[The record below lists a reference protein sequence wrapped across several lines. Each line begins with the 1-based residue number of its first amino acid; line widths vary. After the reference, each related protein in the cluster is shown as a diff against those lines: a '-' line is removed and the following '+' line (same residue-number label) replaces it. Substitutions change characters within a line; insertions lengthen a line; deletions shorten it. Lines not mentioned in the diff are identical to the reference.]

1 MIELQ
6 IALKGLLLPPGILIL
21 VALVGLMKRREVIGK
36 LLVVLALSSLWVLSL
51 PYFADRLLAAQET
64 IPPVNEAAIKAFQ
77 PQAIVVLGGGTYRG
91 NTEYGGDTVGPS
103 LLARLRYAAW
113 LGKRTGLPII
123 PTGGSEA
130 GRIPE
135 AVLAR
140 EVLQEEFGSSV
151 PLIEQR
157 SRTTWQNA
165 QLTAEL
171 AQPHGIQRILL
182 VTHSWHMPR
191 AAKIFRQAGFEVLP
205 APTLFDW
212 PDPNPGLLD
221 WIPDAGAL
229 EKSRTALHEI
239 LGRAFYDL
247 RAWSKGSDPCREVR
261 ETLE

>member
-1 MIELQ
+1 MTELQ

-21 VALVGLMKRREVIGK
+21 LALIGLMKGRAVLGK
-36 LLVVLALSSLWVLSL
+36 LLIVFALAAMWVLSL

-64 IPPVNEAAIKAFQ
+64 IPPVTMERIAAFH

-91 NTEYGGDTVGPS
+91 DTEYGGDTVGDS

-113 LGKRTGLPII
+113 LAARTELPVI

-130 GRIPE
+130 GKIEE

-140 EVLQEEFGSSV
+140 AVLQQEFGAKV
-151 PLIEQR
+151 PLIEKR

-165 QLTAEL
+165 HFTAEL
-171 AQPHGIQRILL
+171 IQPQGMHRILL

-191 AAKIFRQAGFEVLP
+191 AVTVFRRAGFEVLP

-212 PDPNPGLLD
+212 PAPETRLRH

-229 EKSRTALHEI
+229 EKSRIALHEI

-247 RAWSKGSDPCREVR
+247 RAWRN
-261 ETLE
+261 TLF